1 MADLV
6 TRMVVDNKEM
16 LKAFAQLRNEIR
28 KSKTT
33 FGDFNLGLGSLG
45 SGFQSVIGIATKFAG
60 PISAGAIAVKTFQ
73 GVLNSQ
79 QGFSDAYA
87 RNMEAAKNATENFFY
102 TLGKGN
108 WSQFFNDFDTAIQ
121 KAKDYYDALDQLG
134 NTQLSHNVKSA
145 EIQATIS
152 EGQYLAKSKQAP
164 VQERV
169 KGFEQWKQG
178 IDEQAAAN
186 ETLMNELINVAN
198 TQVAKEF
205 GTNVQYSYNDFV
217 KAFSVDL
224 MNPTEREKAKAR
236 AERGT
241 NNYLVNAAKPDQ
253 YFSKEEK
260 QALAEKQKENL
271 LIYTMLQKWSDD
283 ELKANADKIISYGKT
298 KTALNGLKREYN
310 ETINEFNNSQ
320 KNVKDFKPLETLQG
334 FKWYDQS
341 GVGKDNTT
349 SGGKVKIKT
358 EVEAPEG
365 SIKAIQ
371 QRIADLKG
379 KINVSTD
386 FSEMFE
392 LQRMVEA
399 LEGQVHYINFIT
411 KYTEQG
417 KPVDMPAMDSKPQ
430 GAPADMIPQPKLPDI
445 NAEGKIDWSFAEPP
459 KKVIDKTKQLTEG
472 LGAVGGVMG
481 SIASMTNDSTS
492 AMLSWGSGV
501 VSAVGTAIPA
511 IQKVVQAKTTEAGVT
526 AVASAAETPIVGW
539 LLAGAAVAS
548 VLAAIASLPKFA
560 DGGIVKSSLT
570 TGDRNVIRVN
580 GGEMILNNNQQSNL
594 FSILDKGVSINGN
607 AGGQVE
613 FRIKG
618 KELVGVLNNYNSKV
632 NKVL

>member
-16 LKAFAQLRNEIR
+16 LKAFAQLRAEIR

-87 RNMEAAKNATENFFY
+87 RNMEAAKNATDNFFY
-102 TLGKGN
+102 TIGKGN
-108 WSQFFNDFDTAIQ
+108 WSQFFSDFDTAIQ
-121 KAKDYYDALDQLG
+121 KAKDYYNALDQLG

-145 EIQATIS
+145 EIQANIS

-224 MNPTEREKAKAR
+224 MNPEEREKAKAR

-271 LIYTMLQKWSDD
+271 LIYTMLQKWSDE
-283 ELKANADKIISYGKT
+283 ELKANAEKIISYGKT

-310 ETINEFNNSQ
+310 ETVNEFNNSQ

-334 FKWYDQS
+334 FKWFDQS
-341 GVGKDNTT
+341 AGGGKDKTT

-358 EVEAPEG
+358 EVEYPEG

-371 QRIADLKG
+371 QRISELKG
-379 KINVSTD
+379 KIDISTD
-386 FSEMFE
+386 FTEMQE
-392 LQRMVEA
+392 LQRMVNA
-399 LEGQVHYINFIT
+399 LEGQIHFVNFIV

-417 KPVDMPAMDSKPQ
+417 KPADMPAMDSNPK
-430 GAPADMIPQPKLPDI
+430 GTPADMIPKPKLPDL
-445 NAEGKIDWSFAEPP
+445 NEEGKIDWSFAEPP
-459 KKVIDKTKQLTEG
+459 KKTIDKTKQLTEG
-472 LGAVGGVMG
+472 LGAVGNIMG
-481 SIASMTNDSTS
+481 NIGSMTNDATG
-492 AMLSWGSGV
+492 AMLSWGAGV

-511 IQKVVQAKTTEAGVT
+511 IQKLVQAKTTEAGVN
-526 AVASAAETPIVGW
+526 AVASAAETPLVGW

-580 GGEMILNNNQQSNL
+580 GGEMILNNVQQSNL
-594 FSILDKGVSINGN
+594 FSLLDKGMPSSSNGS
-607 AGGQVE
+607 QVE
-613 FRIKG
+613 FRIKA